1 MARGKI
7 KIRLQGHE
15 KFVLRDGWL
24 NKGIMLI
31 EHNPFV
37 FQGQDAPDIFGLGN
51 NMVKSLRYW
60 LKAYNLIEEKGTK
73 GVFLT
78 DIAKTIVKY
87 DKYFEDIFTIWILH
101 SNIAKNIGEATT
113 WYMFFNCCDLDE
125 FDKDEIIK
133 CLKRE
138 IFKYTNGASFAEQSL
153 KNDVDILLNMYGKER
168 GISDPEDKNISP
180 MVQLGLIKKA
190 DGMYTKGHPDDRN
203 IYEWNILYELASLM
217 KGQTSISIEALCTG
231 EKSLSA
237 IYQISRITINEMLD
251 KLNDMEYIRVDRTA
265 GLDMVYKL
273 RDLEQVEVAEMYYQS
288 HR

>member
-1 MARGKI
+1 MARGKK

-31 EHNPFV
+31 ENNPLV
-37 FQGQDAPDIFGLGN
+37 FQGQDAPDVFGLGN

-60 LKAYNLIEEKGTK
+60 LKAYNLIEERGTK

-101 SNIAKNIGEATT
+101 SNIAKNIEEATT
-113 WYMFFNCCDLDE
+113 WYMFFNCCDLEE
-125 FDKDEIIK
+125 FEKDEITK
-133 CLKRE
+133 CIKRE
-138 IFKYTNGASFAEQSL
+138 IFKYINGAAFSEQSL
-153 KNDVDILLNMYGKER
+153 KNDVDVLLNMYGKEK
-168 GISDPEDKNISP
+168 GINDPEDKNVSP
-180 MVQLGLIKKA
+180 MVQLGLIKKS
-190 DGMYTKGHPDDRN
+190 DGMYTKNHPDERN
-203 IYEWNILYELASLM
+203 ICEWNILYELAFIM
-217 KGQTSISIEALCTG
+217 NGQASISIETLCTG

-251 KLNDMEYIRVDRTA
+251 KLNDLEYIRVDRTA

-273 RDLEQVEVAEMYYQS
+273 KDLQQVEVAEMYYQR

>member
-1 MARGKI
+1 MARGKK

-31 EHNPFV
+31 ENNPLV
-37 FQGQDAPDIFGLGN
+37 FQGQDAPDVFGLGN

-60 LKAYNLIEEKGTK
+60 LKAYNLIEERGTK

-101 SNIAKNIGEATT
+101 SNIAKNIEEATT
-113 WYMFFNCCDLDE
+113 WYMFFNCCDLEE
-125 FDKDEIIK
+125 FEKDEITK
-133 CLKRE
+133 CIKRE
-138 IFKYTNGASFAEQSL
+138 ILKYTNGVAFSEQSL
-153 KNDVDILLNMYGKER
+153 KNDVDVLLNMYGKEK
-168 GISDPEDKNISP
+168 GINDPEDKNVSP
-180 MVQLGLIKKA
+180 MVQLGLIKKS
-190 DGMYTKGHPDDRN
+190 DGMYTKNHPDERN
-203 IYEWNILYELASLM
+203 ICEWNILYELAFIM
-217 KGQTSISIEALCTG
+217 NGQASISIETLCTG

-251 KLNDMEYIRVDRTA
+251 KLNDLEYIRVDRTA

-273 RDLEQVEVAEMYYQS
+273 KDLQQVEVAEMYYQR